1 MLSDD
6 EIRRNITDLAN
17 GWELKDGKI
26 VKSFQFSSFMKAIEF
41 VSEIAKVSE
50 RLNHLQLLQLTGRQL
65 SSL

>member
-17 GWELKDGKI
+17 GWGLKMGKT
-26 VKSFQFSSFMKAIEF
+26 VKSFQFSRFMDAIEF
-41 VSEIAKVSE
+41 VSEIAKFL
-50 RLNHLQLLQLTGRQL
+50 RDLTTIQLLQLTGRQL